1 MKKTFPLVTFFLLFN
16 LGFSQME
23 TEIYLFDMDISNNG
37 FSLANMKNISQNT
50 GYDSQPFF
58 TPEGMLLF
66 SSNRGGQTDIAVYNP
81 ADETKKWLTNTP
93 MRGEYSPMAIP
104 ESKDVAA
111 IGLDTTGL
119 QRLYRYNTKTQKS
132 KEILEDATVGYQLW
146 IDKNT
151 LATTVLEENRMD
163 LIVAHLGEGSTRKYQ
178 KDVGRSLLKIPGSDR
193 FSYVS
198 KENGQSLLKSMDPLS
213 GATDSIIS
221 ISGSEDFCWLNN
233 GMLLTGKGTQVL
245 GMNPTTD
252 KDWNVLVDLKEKG
265 IKNISRMGVNAEQN
279 TFVLVAEPDYTFVVD
294 RQVETY
300 NARDLDGF
308 ASCYGQDVVVK
319 RFPKDTLYTG
329 RETMK
334 TNYKQFFERTQKTSV
349 EVLQRIA
356 IGPYVID
363 KEKAL
368 VDGEITY
375 QVAIY
380 TLQGGEIVD
389 MTFIFDT
396 EVATSPEGIVRTQLE
411 AYNNRDIDAFMATYT
426 DDIALFNYPLR
437 SLSTGQ
443 DAMRSGYESFFSNTP
458 DLHCDIKTRMVI
470 GNKVID
476 EEQVT
481 VNGGGFRAVAIYEVE
496 NGKISRVT
504 FLR

>member
-1 MKKTFPLVTFFLLFN
+1 MKNNLAFLTFLLLFN
-16 LGFSQME
+16 LGFCQMD
-23 TEIYLFDMDISNNG
+23 TEIYAFDLDASNDG
-37 FSLANMKNISQNT
+37 FSVTNMKNISQNV

-58 TPEGMLLF
+58 TLEGMLLY
-66 SSNRGGQTDIAVYNP
+66 SSNRGGQTDILEYNP
-81 ADETKKWLTNTP
+81 ANGSKKWLTYTTS
-93 MRGEYSPMAIP
+93 RGEYSPMSIP
-104 ESKDVAA
+104 ESIDIAA

-119 QRLYRYNTKTQKS
+119 QRVYRYNPKTQKS
-132 KEILEDATVGYQLW
+132 KKILEDAKVGYQLW

-151 LATTVLEENRMD
+151 LVATVLEENRMD

-178 KDVGRSLLKIPGSDR
+178 KDIGRSLLKVPGSNK
-193 FSYVS
+193 FSYIS
-198 KENGQSLLKSMDPLS
+198 KENGQSMLKSMDPLS

-245 GMNPTTD
+245 GMNPKKD
-252 KDWNVLVDLKEKG
+252 KDWKVLVDLKDKG
-265 IKNISRMGVNAEQN
+265 IKNISRMAVNAEQN
-279 TFVLVAEPDYTFVVD
+279 TLALVAEPDYTFVVD

-308 ASCYGQDVVVK
+308 AACYAEDVVVK

-380 TLQGGEIVD
+380 TLKNGEIAD
-389 MTFIFDT
+389 MTFIFDK
-396 EVATSPEGIVRTQLE
+396 EVETSPEGIVRTQLDT
-411 AYNNRDIDAFMATYT
+411 YNSRDIDAFMATYT
-426 DDIALFNYPLR
+426 DDIALFNYPMR
-437 SLSTGQ
+437 NLSTGQ
-443 DAMRSGYESFFSNTP
+443 EAMRSGYDSFFSNTP
-458 DLHCDIKTRMVI
+458 DLHCDIKTRMII

-481 VNGGGFRAVAIYEVE
+481 VNGGGFSAVAIYEVE